1 MPLWSYF
8 PIGLALFFGGL
19 IILSAIAGFP
29 DEVSP
34 KAAILSIAPLWMLVL
49 LLVLVPVGEA
59 LLWTVFFTE
68 AIARVFRA
76 PILGAVC
83 GVFAYSVLFHGPE
96 GLLAV
101 AVSGW
106 FGTVLGFLYI
116 VMRVRSRW
124 GAFINV
130 VCLRWAFVAYI
141 YVLVI

>member
-8 PIGLALFFGGL
+8 PIGLALIFGGL
-19 IILSAIAGFP
+19 IIASAVAGFP

-34 KAAILSIAPLWMLVL
+34 KAATLRIAPLWMLVL
-49 LLVLVPVGEA
+49 ALVLVPVGEA

-76 PILGAVC
+76 PILGAAC

-96 GLLAV
+96 GLPAV

-124 GAFINV
+124 AAFIDV
-130 VCLRWAFVAYI
+130 VCLRWAFVAYV